1 MLLSSHGRAV
11 SLYGEVPAILKYSV
25 VCPLFF
31 SEAEGPGVSLMAG
44 RKQAPQTPAQLQ
56 FWQSKGE
63 ALSESELTLYQN
75 PFKTSWVQGD
85 ATFRAAALDEVLLLD
100 CTLHFV

>member
-1 MLLSSHGRAV
+1 MLLGSHGRAV
-11 SLYGEVPAILKYSV
+11 SLYEVPAILKYSA

-44 RKQAPQTPAQLQ
+44 RKQAPRTPARLQ
-56 FWQSKGE
+56 FWHSTGE
-63 ALSESELTLYQN
+63 ALSECELTLYQN
-75 PFKTSWVQGD
+75 PFKTSWFQCD
-85 ATFRAAALDEVLLLD
+85 AMFSTAALGEVLLLD